1 MIIAG
6 LIARGTTHVTNI
18 RYIDRGYEDIIGKL
32 QASGADI
39 ERIDED

>member
-18 RYIDRGYEDIIGKL
+18 RYIDGKL
-32 QASGADI
+32 QAIGADI

>member
-6 LIARGTTHVTNI
+6 LITSGTTHVTNI

-32 QASGADI
+32 QAIGADI

>member
-6 LIARGTTHVTNI
+6 LIARGTTNITNI

-32 QASGADI
+32 QAIGADI
-39 ERIDED
+39 ERIDEE

>member
-6 LIARGTTHVTNI
+6 LIARGTTYVTNI

-32 QASGADI
+32 QAIGADI
-39 ERIDED
+39 ERIDEE